1 MSDGLY
7 PEIEPYQTA
16 FLERDGHR
24 LYYEL
29 SGNPEG
35 PTALFLHGGP
45 GGGTSPRVRRS
56 STLRATGSCCSISAV
71 QEESPQRQPR
81 LRGGAQGQHHPLV
94 DDIEALREALA
105 LDQWQR
111 FLAVRGSTSPSPC
124 RSAPQACG
132 PAAASRHLH
141 LLAG

>member
-16 FLERDGHR
+16 LGSDGHR

-45 GGGTSPRVRRS
+45 GADLPRVRRFFDS
-56 STLRATGSCCSISAV
+56 RATVSCCSISAV
-71 QEESPQRQPR
+71 QGRAPQRQPR
-81 LRGGAQGQHHPLV
+81 LRGCAQGQHHAPPG
-94 DDIEALREALA
+94 R
-105 LDQWQR
+105 R
-111 FLAVRGSTSPSPC
+111 HRG
-124 RSAPQACG
+124 AP
-132 PAAASRHLH
+132 
-141 LLAG
+141 